1 MAKILEE
8 RRLRGV
14 GGTIAMIVFWLFNA
28 LMLAWLIAY
37 YAQIGAT
44 WKTIDSDAG
53 RAGAAIG
60 TTLGTGIIFMWW
72 VIGAVIFGALMLAT
86 RGRKIIIEHDT
97 DHPNA
102 PAHYVSASGQ
112 TIKIESQAERYA
124 AATRRSRTILA
135 VIVGVIVVG
144 IVWSLIRR

>member
-14 GGTIAMIVFWLFNA
+14 GGTIAMALFWLFNA
-28 LMLAWLIAY
+28 LMLFWLISY
-37 YAQIGAT
+37 YVSLGKHFDAL
-44 WKTIDSDAG
+44 DSSAAK
-53 RAGAAIG
+53 AGAAIG

-72 VIGAVIFGALMLAT
+72 LIGAVILGAIMLST

-97 DHPNA
+97 DLPNA
-102 PAHYVSASGQ
+102 PAQYVSASGQ

-124 AATRRSRTILA
+124 ASTQRSRTILA
-135 VIVGVIVVG
+135 VIVGLLIVAVI
-144 IVWSLIRR
+144 WTALKR